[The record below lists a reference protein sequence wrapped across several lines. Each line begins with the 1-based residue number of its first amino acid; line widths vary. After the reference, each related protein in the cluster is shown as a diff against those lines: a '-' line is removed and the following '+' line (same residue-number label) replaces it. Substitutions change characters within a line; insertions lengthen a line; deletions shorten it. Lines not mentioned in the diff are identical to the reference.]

1 MEVILLQKVENLGNL
16 GDKVKVRAGYGRN
29 FLIPQGKAKPATAN
43 NIAEFEKRR
52 AELEKHAADD
62 ARWRRQR
69 AQGRVSTANPSPSMP
84 RPARKASCS
93 APWAR
98 WTSPKPSRQPAL
110 KVERKEVRM
119 PQGPIRMAGEHKVE
133 IHLHTDVNVDIIVNV
148 VAEE

>member
-29 FLIPQGKAKPATAN
+29 FLIPQGKAKPATATN
-43 NIAEFEKRR
+43 VAEFEKRR
-52 AELEKHAADD
+52 AELEKQAADML
-62 ARWRRQR
+62 A
-69 AQGRVSTANPSPSMP
+69 AALE
-84 RPARKASCS
+84 RKTGLEGKSVTINAKAGQEGKLFGSVGTVDIAEALTS
-93 APWAR
+93 AG
-98 WTSPKPSRQPAL
+98 L

-133 IHLHTDVNVDIIVNV
+133 IHLHTDVNVEVTVTV

>member
-29 FLIPQGKAKPATAN
+29 FLIPHGKAKPATAA

-52 AELEKHAADD
+52 AELEKHASEMLSVAE
-62 ARWRRQR
+62 Q
-69 AQGRVSTANPSPSMP
+69 
-84 RPARKASCS
+84 RKAGLDGKSITINAKAGQEGKLFGS
-93 APWAR
+93 VGTVDIAEAL
-98 WTSPKPSRQPAL
+98 TAAGL

-119 PQGPIRMAGEHKVE
+119 PQGPIRVAGEHKVE
-133 IHLHTDVNVDIIVNV
+133 IHLHTDVNVEVTITV